1 MHAAAFDHIEA
12 DRYLDS
18 CSLVDSSLPVDYLAV
33 QKSRNSWPEGL
44 RTLVC
49 GIMLKR
55 HIMAGLVLA
64 FLAACPSL
72 SWADFAARV
81 VTVHEGDRLTIRHD
95 GHSETIYLKDIDC
108 PELKQ
113 PYGKQ
118 AKHAIAAYV
127 GNREVVV
134 RALKRDRNGR
144 ATAEILLQDGRN
156 VGHELVKE
164 GLAWSRPDTTEGR
177 SLGDV
182 EQLARA
188 ERKGLWSEPDPVPPW
203 KWKATKKTSWKYSN

>member
-1 MHAAAFDHIEA
+1 MRAAVSDHVEA
-12 DRYLDS
+12 DRYLTS
-18 CSLVDSSLPVDYLAV
+18 KSSLPVECLAV
-33 QKSRNSWPEGL
+33 QKSRNSWPDELG
-44 RTLVC
+44 TLVW
-49 GIMLKR
+49 GIMVKH
-55 HIMAGLVLA
+55 HITACLVLA
-64 FLAACPSL
+64 FVATCPAL
-72 SWADFAARV
+72 SWADFGARV
-81 VTVHEGDRLTIRHD
+81 ITVHEGDRLTIHHEGRR
-95 GHSETIYLKDIDC
+95 ETIYLKDIDC

-118 AKHAIAAYV
+118 AKRALAAYV
-127 GNREVVV
+127 GSREVMV
-134 RALKRDRNGR
+134 RALKRDRHGR
-144 ATAEILLQDGRN
+144 VTAEILLQDGRN

-203 KWKATKKTSWKYSN
+203 KWKDTKKTSRKYSN